1 VLHPQAG
8 KKRRHRDGYADND
21 TGLLA
26 QPSMTASEFLRSKDP
41 TQILAERSKIVFED
55 DAIGNHVLTDQEV
68 RACGEDLR
76 VLSKGDFRS
85 LLKWRDKL
93 LKEGLVAE
101 SSDDD
106 ESAASSSSEVRT
118 CVEIKFRAPNAI
130 DAMLSQ

>member
-1 VLHPQAG
+1 
-8 KKRRHRDGYADND
+8 
-21 TGLLA
+21 
-26 QPSMTASEFLRSKDP
+26 MTASEFLRSKDP

-93 LKEGLVAE
+93 LKEGLVE
-101 SSDDD
+101 SSMMM
-106 ESAASSSSEVRT
+106 SRQRRRRQKPYL
-118 CVEIKFRAPNAI
+118 CGNQIWAPNAI

>member
-1 VLHPQAG
+1 
-8 KKRRHRDGYADND
+8 
-21 TGLLA
+21 
-26 QPSMTASEFLRSKDP
+26 MTASEFLRSKDP

-93 LKEGLVAE
+93 LKEGLVE
-101 SSDDD
+101 SS
-106 ESAASSSSEVRT
+106 
-118 CVEIKFRAPNAI
+118 
-130 DAMLSQ
+130 

>member
-1 VLHPQAG
+1 
-8 KKRRHRDGYADND
+8 
-21 TGLLA
+21 
-26 QPSMTASEFLRSKDP
+26 M
-41 TQILAERSKIVFED
+41 FED

-68 RACGEDLR
+68 RACGEEDLR

-93 LKEGLVAE
+93 LKEGLVE

-106 ESAASSSSEVRT
+106 ESAASSSSSEAVH
-118 CVEIKFRAPNAI
+118 VEIKFRAPNAI